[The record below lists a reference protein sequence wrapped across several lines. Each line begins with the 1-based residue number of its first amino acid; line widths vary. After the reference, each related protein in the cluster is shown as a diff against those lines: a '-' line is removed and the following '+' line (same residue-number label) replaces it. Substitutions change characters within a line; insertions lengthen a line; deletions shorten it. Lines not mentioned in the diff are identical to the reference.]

1 MTPMNRQHII
11 NDFKLFTE
19 PQPFE
24 ETRIMTT
31 PKAEAMANQIQAE
44 WYGRLIVSKSSSF
57 IESADFTLLC
67 EIIAEAIE
75 PLLSA
80 EKERDEL
87 KANRQYETDLV
98 ATLTSERDELKAI
111 LELLPF
117 DILDKEESGNLDAAD
132 FVDNSNATINVLRLA
147 RAFLAKQ
154 GEK

>member
-1 MTPMNRQHII
+1 VDGQRIYSEPFALIAGETI
-11 NDFKLFTE
+11 N
-19 PQPFE
+19 
-24 ETRIMTT
+24 MTT
-31 PKAEAMANQIQAE
+31 PKAEAMAREIAE
-44 WYGRLIVSKSSSF
+44 KYFDRHSKSAVALAK
-57 IESADFTLLC
+57 ELL
-67 EIIAEAIE
+67 